1 MEEQTTERRQPR
13 RKKKNWI
20 PLIALFLGV
29 YVFLQMYLMN
39 ANGVDTV
46 KALEGYIND
55 SVVSQGIVCREESV
69 LTHNTGG
76 VVDYLVDNGERV
88 SKGNLI
94 AQAYP
99 TYSDIEKLIML
110 RSRQQNLDDVVTA
123 QSYIDGGIL
132 DMSQT
137 RKQLTN
143 QLSTIAS
150 LSGKG
155 DYISAIN
162 NVNSLTFNLNKISV
176 ATGRT
181 NDFSQAVS
189 QLESEINALKS
200 GISQPLA
207 TFNSPYTGY
216 FIQSTDGYESIATVS
231 EFLSYSFEEGSEII
245 NSQSVYRPQPNEY
258 GKIITDYKWN
268 LCTYI
273 DKALTETIYEG
284 RNLKISLD
292 VNSNT
297 FNKATVEEV
306 VDLGDKALVV
316 LECTVMDKTAA
327 EARVT
332 DCEILFKQY
341 TGIKIPKSAIH
352 FVDGQM
358 GVYVNFSNV
367 VHFRKISP
375 VFEDDNYVIVPKTTS
390 ETNEVKLYDSI
401 IVKGRNLYDGKY
413 L

>member
-1 MEEQTTERRQPR
+1 MDNQTTERRPKR

-20 PLIALFLGV
+20 PFMLLFLAV

-46 KALEGYIND
+46 RAAEGYIND
-55 SVVSQGIVCREESV
+55 SIISQGIVCREEVV
-69 LTHNTGG
+69 LTQNTGG
-76 VVDYLVDNGERV
+76 VVDYLAENGERV

-99 TYSDIEKLIML
+99 SYSDIEKLIYL
-110 RSRQQNLDDVVTA
+110 RNRQQNLDDINTA
-123 QSYIDGGIL
+123 SGYVDGGTL
-132 DMSQT
+132 DISQT
-137 RKQLTN
+137 RKQLTG
-143 QLSTIAS
+143 QLSSIAADS
-150 LSGKG
+150 
-155 DYISAIN
+155 
-162 NVNSLTFNLNKISV
+162 VNGYYTDALDDLTQLTFSLNKISV

-181 NDFSQAVS
+181 SDFSQAVS
-189 QLESEINALKS
+189 QLKSEIDTTRSA
-200 GISQPLA
+200 IRQPL
-207 TFNSPYTGY
+207 TTLYSPYTGY
-216 FIQSTDGYESIATVS
+216 FIQSTDGAETVATV
-231 EFLSYSFEEGSEII
+231 ENFLSYSYEQGSDVM
-245 NSQSVYRPQPNEY
+245 NSLSAYSPSADEY

-268 LCTYI
+268 LCTYV
-273 DKALTETIYEG
+273 DTALTENIYEG
-284 RNLKISLD
+284 RTLKITLD
-292 VNSNT
+292 VNGNE
-297 FNKATVEEV
+297 FNNATVEKII
-306 VDLGDKALVV
+306 DLGDKSLVV
-316 LECTVMDKTAA
+316 LECTVMDRLAA
-327 EARVT
+327 SARVT

-341 TGIKIPKSAIH
+341 TGIKIPKTALH
-352 FVDGQM
+352 FIDGQM